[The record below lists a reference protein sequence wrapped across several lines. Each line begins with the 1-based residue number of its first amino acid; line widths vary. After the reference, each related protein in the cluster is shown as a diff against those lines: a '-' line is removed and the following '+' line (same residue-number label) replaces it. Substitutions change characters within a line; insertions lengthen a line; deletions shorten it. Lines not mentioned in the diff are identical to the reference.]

1 MPRQIKSSEAVDD
14 VDFVINT
21 SDEETE
27 SGDESMEEEDV
38 EEVLDVTNI
47 KPKGKRATKK
57 RVVTLEKAANSPPP
71 AKRLTT
77 EVVRT
82 SPPSIKK
89 ERQQMSLTL
98 SKAKKLV
105 GLYHRSQTDATC
117 AIPSNMT
124 SMLEKLES
132 SLPAPPGVSKASYLN
147 KEALKIVAEDVSQ
160 KEVSEKT
167 PKKQERNEEEDKED
181 RQKGEKEKEGWKK
194 IVSGGSP
201 RKNPCRKKLGGS
213 VRYSTP
219 TTEKSTTATEV
230 GDNIIVYG
238 AKQSWSSNGSAKSVV
253 VIHKKWKKNDGTEG
267 SFSFSFNLSETEEMV
282 YAINAV
288 KKEMD
293 GEEEDDF
300 WKFD

>member
-1 MPRQIKSSEAVDD
+1 MPRQVKSSEAVDD

-27 SGDESMEEEDV
+27 SGDESMEEEEDV
-38 EEVLDVTNI
+38 EEVLDVINI

-57 RVVTLEKAANSPPP
+57 RVAEKTVTSPPT
-71 AKRLTT
+71 KRLTT